1 MFSYSLVFDAGFY
14 FFLSSFVWFV
24 GVGMHAILGASF
36 SLFYSGVDCLL
47 KLAAWFMLESL
58 FISYFGLMLDF
69 FMVFSHF
76 YTFSS
81 LVFFNFLFIASN
93 LSDFYAGALSFDPGA
108 IIIYYYA
115 FTFLVVVI
123 ISGVGK
129 LLVLSVFRGIS

>member
-1 MFSYSLVFDAGFY
+1 MFSYSLVFDAEFY